1 MSFQFGNSLSVAW
14 KKLKAGDYTVKTF
27 EANKLWKIETV
38 SSSIY
43 FHKNYDI
50 QVYRALYP
58 ENHKYFGNVAN
69 ISSSLYERV
78 FTTQSIDPKMLWY
91 YLDHNFYTEY
101 KNQKNPSDITDDNTI
116 TYLWQSSS
124 IMSLPLGV
132 FGEGI
137 KKGSFRITNHYG
149 YSGSVP
155 SPPQTNWE
163 YTLIDD
169 KNGNLID
176 TTFDATNFISEQ
188 HNILYVGFNE
198 KYREYEYKNNKLD
211 YVMDFSPYKNT
222 VNILNKKLINYSSGI
237 PTTSVT
243 MSSGV
248 AANFNGSYLHVNR
261 DTKNKFNFTSGSDFA
276 FSFWINL
283 PPTQSI
289 LSSNFNP
296 LFDKKTIKSVEINGE
311 LITTSSFSSAYP
323 FDISVSNSNLAT
335 SGSIYFKQKSDLDS
349 AEIYT
354 TPLTS
359 SIWHHVVCQKTG
371 SEYQIWLDGVKN
383 VSQSISISNRV
394 SNDNEFYIASD
405 GTDTNY
411 FSGSLDEIRIYNK
424 GLTANEILHLSDNHI
439 TASYAY
445 QTNRVGNIFYNNGMA
460 IVSDP
465 RPKYANALLGNAGNF
480 DYDGITNGF
489 EGQFRSTKTIHE
501 HEIICKIRKNEFNYT
516 QNPTILNDNLGNSSI
531 IDKYVTNPYFNPY
544 ITTVGLYNEDRELVA
559 VAKLGTPLQK
569 RDDVDMNI
577 IVRFDM

>member
-1 MSFQFGNSLSVAW
+1 MSFQFGNNLSIAW
-14 KKLKAGDYTVKTF
+14 KKLKGGDYTVKTF

-50 QVYRALYP
+50 NIYRALYP

-78 FTTQSIDPKMLWY
+78 FTTQSIDPKILWY

-101 KNQKNPSDITDDNTI
+101 KNQKDPLDITNNDTI

-124 IMSLPLGV
+124 IMALPMGV

-137 KKGSFRITNHYG
+137 KKGSVKITNHYG
-149 YSGSVP
+149 YSGSIP
-155 SPPQTNWE
+155 APPQTNWE

-169 KNGNLID
+169 ENGNLID
-176 TTFDATNFISEQ
+176 TTFDKNNFVPNES
-188 HNILYVGFNE
+188 NILYLGFNE

-211 YVMDFSPYKNT
+211 YVMDFSPYKHT
-222 VNILNKKLINYSSGI
+222 VNIFNKNLIQYIPGI
-237 PTTSVT
+237 PTTEVT

-248 AANFNGSYLHVNR
+248 AANFNGSYLQITT
-261 DTKNKFNFTSGSDFA
+261 DTRNKFNFTSENDFA
-276 FSFWINL
+276 FSFWIK
-283 PPTQSI
+283 PPETQTV
-289 LSSNFNP
+289 LNSNSNS
-296 LFDKKTIKSVEINGE
+296 LFSKKTLKGVLNSPN
-311 LITTSSFSSAYP
+311 LYP
-323 FDISVSNSNLAT
+323 FDISIGNST
-335 SGSIYFKQKSDLDS
+335 SASPRSIYFKQKSNLQT
-349 AEIYT
+349 AEVYS

-359 SIWHHVVCQKTG
+359 NTWHHVVCQKTG
-371 SEYQIWLDGVKN
+371 SNYEIWLNGIKN
-383 VSQSISISNRV
+383 VSQSISISNKI
-394 SNDNEFYIASD
+394 SNDSEFFIGDD
-405 GTDTNY
+405 GTATNY

-424 GLTANEILHLSDNHI
+424 GLTSNEILHLSDNHVS
-439 TASYAY
+439 ASYAY
-445 QTNRVGNIFYNNGMA
+445 QTNRVGNVFYSKGM
-460 IVSDP
+460 IVVSDP
-465 RPKYANALLGNAGNF
+465 RPKYANALLGNTGNF

-489 EGQFRSTKTIHE
+489 EGQFRSSKTIHE
-501 HEIICKIRKNEFNYT
+501 HEIICKIRKNEFNFT

-559 VAKLGTPLQK
+559 IGKLGSPLQK